1 MDSDLLSNGFGLS
14 QDEVRKLEIY
24 AALLRKWNPSVNLV
38 SPASLASSGK
48 RHFADSLQLMDLR
61 PSSVRH
67 WADLGSGGGFP
78 GMVIG
83 ILASTR
89 GAPFQVTLVESDHRK
104 AVFLETVSRE
114 TNAAVR
120 IVPERIEACEP
131 LKANVVSAR
140 ALAPLGTL
148 LGYADRHLAPNG
160 TCLFLKGEAYL
171 SEIADARKT
180 WCFDCDA
187 VSSKTAHDASI
198 LRITEI
204 RRV

>member
-1 MDSDLLSNGFGLS
+1 
-14 QDEVRKLEIY
+14 
-24 AALLRKWNPSVNLV
+24 
-38 SPASLASSGK
+38 
-48 RHFADSLQLMDLR
+48 
-61 PSSVRH
+61 
-67 WADLGSGGGFP
+67 
-78 GMVIG
+78 MVIA

-89 GAPFQVTLVESDHRK
+89 CAPFRVTLVESDRRK

-114 TNAAVR
+114 TNASVA

-131 LKANVVSAR
+131 LRADVVSAR
-140 ALAPLGTL
+140 ALAPLSTL
-148 LGYADRHLAPNG
+148 LGYADRHLAPDG

-180 WCFDCDA
+180 WSFHCDA
-187 VSSKTAHDASI
+187 VPSKTAQRASI